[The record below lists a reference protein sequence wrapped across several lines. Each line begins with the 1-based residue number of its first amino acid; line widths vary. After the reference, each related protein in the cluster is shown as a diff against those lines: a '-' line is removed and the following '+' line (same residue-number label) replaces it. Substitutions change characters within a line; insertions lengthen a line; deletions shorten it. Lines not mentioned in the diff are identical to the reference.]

1 MTLLTGLVAQ
11 LLHIALMAAAAP
23 TLIGL
28 HRWME
33 ARLAGRT
40 GASPLQPWRD
50 LVRLLRK
57 QTILAESASNVTI
70 DAPAACAAATVA
82 AVSLVPSFT
91 LGMTLAPF
99 ADLLLISGLLMAARA
114 SLALA
119 AMDAGTATGGM
130 AASRTMLLG
139 CLTEP
144 ALLLVLLVL
153 ALLAGSLDLDVVA
166 AMQMENS
173 ADWRIGVG
181 LALAATLL
189 VALIDATRRE
199 EAARDLGGRDLALIE
214 AADALRLLVW
224 FNLIGAMFLPFGMAR
239 SHAGPVAWA
248 AGIITWLART
258 LLLAAALALLHA
270 GLGRIA
276 LRRAARVLG
285 VAVLLGLLAAVFLL
299 ADMGT
304 A

>member
-1 MTLLTGLVAQ
+1 MTFLAGLVAQ
-11 LLHIALMAAAAP
+11 LLHIALMASAAP

-28 HRWME
+28 HRWMQ
-33 ARLAGRT
+33 ARLAGRV

-57 QTILAESASNVTI
+57 QTVLAESASNVTI
-70 DAPAACAAATVA
+70 DAPVVCAAATAVA
-82 AVSLVPSFT
+82 ACLVPSFT

-99 ADLLLISGLLMAARA
+99 ADLLLIAGLLMAARA

-139 CLTEP
+139 CLAEP
-144 ALLLVLLVL
+144 ALLLVLFVL
-153 ALLAGSLDLDVVA
+153 ALLAGSLDLDVIA
-166 AMQMENS
+166 AMQLENGV
-173 ADWRIGVG
+173 DWRIGVG

-189 VALIDATRRE
+189 VALIDAMRRE
-199 EAARDLGGRDLALIE
+199 ALALDLGGRDLALIE

-239 SHAGPVAWA
+239 SDAGPVAWA

-270 GLGRIA
+270 GLGRIG
-276 LRRAARVLG
+276 LVRAARVLG